1 MNASLQRRLSI
12 WLSISI
18 LFAGLL
24 AAAASFLVAYH
35 DATEAQDTQ
44 LVQIAAALS
53 MRSFTQ
59 PVAMSHPEDSDEIE
73 SRFFV
78 RPLGGPEAAA
88 DSGADFVFPRHLGL
102 GLQTFTRDGVQWRA
116 MVSKDSEGRR
126 FGVAQSIAA
135 RDEEAR
141 DGALFILIPL
151 GLLIPVLM
159 LSVHVI
165 LRRAFAPLAALSI
178 AVDRVDGA
186 NLAELGAS
194 QVPREILPFVE
205 AVNRLLRRLRL
216 AFEQQR
222 RLVSDAAHEL
232 RSPVAALMVQAEN
245 VRSVELSTEARER
258 VDALS
263 KGLLRISGLLE
274 QLLSF
279 ARVQGVGNDPH
290 RIVELH
296 DVVRATIE
304 ELLPMAQAKDIDLG
318 CVRIEATRILG
329 DPVHATSLVRNAI
342 DNAIRYTPPGGSVDV
357 TVAREA
363 AAACFIVEDSGPGI
377 ADEHVERVFEPFFR
391 VLGNQQTGS
400 GLGLAI
406 AQTAAGAMGGIIE
419 LAPREDGKSGLR
431 FVYRQA
437 AV

>member
-18 LFAGLL
+18 MLAGLL
-24 AAAASFLVAYH
+24 AATASFLVAYH
-35 DATEAQDTQ
+35 DATEAQDIQ

-53 MRSFTQ
+53 QHSFNH
-59 PVAMSHPEDSDEIE
+59 PLAVSHSSDSDEIE
-73 SRFFV
+73 TRFFV
-78 RPLGGPEAAA
+78 RPLGGPETAV
-88 DSGADFVFPRHLGL
+88 DSGTDFVFPRHLGL
-102 GLQTFTRDGVQWRA
+102 GLQTFTRDGAQWRT
-116 MVSKDSEGRR
+116 MVIRDSEGRR

-151 GLLIPVLM
+151 GLLIPVLL
-159 LSVHVI
+159 LSVHVM

-178 AVDRVDGA
+178 AVDRVDGR

-194 QVPREILPFVE
+194 EVPREILPFMQ

-245 VRSVELSTEARER
+245 VRSVELSTVARNR

-263 KGLLRISGLLE
+263 AGLVRISGLLE

-296 DVVRATIE
+296 CVVRAVIE
-304 ELLPMAQAKDIDLG
+304 ELLPIAQAKDIDLG
-318 CVRIEATRILG
+318 CVRIEPTRILG
-329 DPVHATSLVRNAI
+329 DPIHATSLARNAI
-342 DNAIRYTPPGGSVDV
+342 DNAIRYTPAGGSVDV
-357 TVAREA
+357 SVAREG
-363 AAACFIVEDSGPGI
+363 AAACLIVEDTGPGI
-377 ADEHVERVFEPFFR
+377 ADEHIERVFEPFFR
-391 VLGNQQTGS
+391 ILGNQQTGS

-406 AQTAAGAMGGIIE
+406 AQMAARAMGGTIE
-419 LAPREDGKSGLR
+419 LARRDDGKSGLR

-437 AV
+437 AA